1 MAERTLI
8 IIKPDGMQKN
18 LQEKIIACYTKAGM
32 KITAKK
38 EVRAGAA
45 LLRKHYSAHV
55 NKPFYPSL
63 EKFMSSRTVLAV
75 VLEGEDAVANA
86 RKITGATD
94 PAKAEKGT
102 VRADFGDFS
111 LLDDERVMKNLVH
124 ASATK
129 EEAQKEIA
137 LWFPELH

>member
-1 MAERTLI
+1 MIERTLM
-8 IIKPDGMQKN
+8 IIKPDGMQKK
-18 LQEKIIACYTKAGM
+18 LQEKITARYTKAGM

-55 NKPFYPSL
+55 NKLFYPSL
-63 EKFMSSRTVLAV
+63 EKFMSSRPVLAV
-75 VLEGEDAVANA
+75 VLEGDDAVARA

-94 PAKAEKGT
+94 PAKADKGT
-102 VRADFGDFS
+102 VRADFGNLS
-111 LLDDERVMKNLVH
+111 LPDDERIMKNLVH
-124 ASATK
+124 ASATI

-137 LWFPELH
+137 LWFPELV